1 MELQLYWSGF
11 GAPTTSMKDEENLE
25 QRLKAILTI
34 IKLILG
40 FNYLPHGL
48 FTHKKTNKP
57 DRIVRMSVKS
67 IYCHILLYLISISLH
82 IPDNAEDQG

>member
-1 MELQLYWSGF
+1 
-11 GAPTTSMKDEENLE
+11 MKDEENLE

-48 FTHKKTNKP
+48 STHKKPNKT
-57 DRIVRMSVKS
+57 DRIVSISVKS
-67 IYCHILLYLISISLH
+67 IYYHFLLYLIPTALH
-82 IPDNAEDQG
+82 IPDNIEDQG